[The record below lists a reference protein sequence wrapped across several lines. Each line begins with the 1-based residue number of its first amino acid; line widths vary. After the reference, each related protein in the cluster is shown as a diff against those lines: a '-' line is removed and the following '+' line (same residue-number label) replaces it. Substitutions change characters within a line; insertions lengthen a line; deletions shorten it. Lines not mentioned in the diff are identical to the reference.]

1 MACAQSA
8 NITGRVTSAAE
19 PRMEGVLVSA
29 KKAGS
34 NITHTVVS
42 DDKGQFTFAP
52 AKLDA
57 GNYTLTI
64 RAVGYELENAV
75 NVESTLDKPGKPVE
89 IKLSKARDIAAQLT
103 NSEWFI
109 SMPGSFEQKRPLMDC
124 MSCHPFE
131 KIARTR

>member
-64 RAVGYELENAV
+64 RAVG
-75 NVESTLDKPGKPVE
+75 
-89 IKLSKARDIAAQLT
+89 
-103 NSEWFI
+103 
-109 SMPGSFEQKRPLMDC
+109 
-124 MSCHPFE
+124 
-131 KIARTR
+131 